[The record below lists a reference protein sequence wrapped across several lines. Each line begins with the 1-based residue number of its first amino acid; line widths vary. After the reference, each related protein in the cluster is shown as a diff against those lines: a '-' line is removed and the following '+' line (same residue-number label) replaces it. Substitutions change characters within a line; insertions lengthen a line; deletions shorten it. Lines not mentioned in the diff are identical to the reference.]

1 MPGPLRHLWRHHPIA
16 LSLFAAA
23 ALAALVLA
31 VRLTLFTAYWADPE
45 HRRQHPE
52 PWMTPGYVAHSWHLP
67 PDMVL
72 RQIGLDQPPK
82 KHRSLKDIA
91 DDLGVPADVL
101 IADLAAFL
109 AEQSQSG
116 QAPNTHA
123 PTEEPPTEQAPSE

>member
-67 PDMVL
+67 PEEVF
-72 RQIGLDQPPK
+72 RAIGLPDRPGE
-82 KHRSLKDIA
+82 RVTLEEVAASR
-91 DDLGVPADVL
+91 GVPVDQVMQELSVVL
-101 IADLAAFL
+101 
-109 AEQSQSG
+109 STK
-116 QAPNTHA
+116 APR
-123 PTEEPPTEQAPSE
+123 P